1 MRPPVSGNDVMKELD
16 LESGPLVGKIM
27 KELYEQRINDG
38 LVSIE
43 KALELAKSIKK
54 KEES

>member
-1 MRPPVSGNDVMKELD
+1 
-16 LESGPLVGKIM
+16 M